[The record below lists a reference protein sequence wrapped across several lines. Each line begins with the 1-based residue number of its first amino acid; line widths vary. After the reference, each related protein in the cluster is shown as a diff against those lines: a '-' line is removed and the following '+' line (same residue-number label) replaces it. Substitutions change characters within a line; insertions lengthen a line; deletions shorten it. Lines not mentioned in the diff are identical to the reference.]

1 MFNKKNHLFF
11 IEYFYHQGGTNIRTN
26 NNNNNLGGD
35 GHQIQQTS
43 NGFTPVQNAVLNL
56 LKTVTTMTGY
66 SVTEIC
72 KHLKQFSENNVK
84 YVFNFDQNLI
94 FVINLQTNFGIS
106 FW

>member
-1 MFNKKNHLFF
+1 MKFLYYQNGINSNLA
-11 IEYFYHQGGTNIRTN
+11 GG
-26 NNNNNLGGD
+26 
-35 GHQIQQTS
+35 GHTEQTS
-43 NGFTPVQNAVLNL
+43 HGFTPIQNAVLNL

-106 FW
+106 FR